1 MVRGERVNVL
11 VVRGLGLPFVV
22 RTALV
27 RCVGGIHVLFV
38 QVTRP
43 LQVVGVVRVTRV
55 VRMARV
61 TWVIRM
67 TKVRG
72 MARVVC
78 KMPRLI
84 EMTCVLQVTSVAID
98 SVLQG

>member
-1 MVRGERVNVL
+1 MVGGERVNVL
-11 VVRGLGLPFVV
+11 VVRCLGFTFVV

-27 RCVGGIHVLFV
+27 WCVGWIHVLV
-38 QVTRP
+38 LQVTRA

-84 EMTCVLQVTSVAID
+84 EMTCVLQVTSVTVD

>member
-1 MVRGERVNVL
+1 MVGGERVNVL
-11 VVRGLGLPFVV
+11 VVRSLGFPFVV

-27 RCVGGIHVLFV
+27 WCVGWIHVLFV
-38 QVTRP
+38 QVTGAI
-43 LQVVGVVRVTRV
+43 QVVWVVGVTRV

-72 MARVVC
+72 MARVVP

-84 EMTCVLQVTSVAID
+84 EMTCVLQVTSVTID

>member
-1 MVRGERVNVL
+1 MVGGKRVNVL
-11 VVRGLGLPFVV
+11 VVRGLGFPFVV

-27 RCVGGIHVLFV
+27 WCVGGVHVLFV
-38 QVTRP
+38 QVTRA
-43 LQVVGVVRVTRV
+43 LQVVGVVGVTWV
-55 VRMARV
+55 VRMTRV

-72 MARVVC
+72 MARVVR